1 MYRKLLCLFSL
12 LVVILFSP
20 TLSAQQVNPCGT
32 NEMLELEIEKYPEII
47 QTRNNFD
54 KKLKNYLSKRRKSK
68 NTQKRIIPVVFH
80 VIHEGGSENI
90 SKAQIIDQLRIM
102 NEDFNRLNPDT
113 LNTPAPFASVAAN
126 CNIEFRLATLDPSG
140 DCTDGINRVYSS
152 LTNEARNNVKAIS
165 YWNSQS
171 YLNVWVVRSILHSSS
186 IGTKTLGYAQ
196 FPAGGMMST
205 DGIVLCYDF
214 VGSIGAAS
222 GQVGRTAIHEIGHW
236 LGLRHIWGDSE
247 CGSDAIYDTPV
258 HKEANFGVCSFPYF
272 QTKPN
277 GDPFCADADTVNGE
291 MFMNYMDYSNDNC
304 MNMFSEG
311 QKAAMDFV
319 LDGDSASVYGWREYL
334 WSDENL
340 IATGTND
347 GAVIGNCTPK
357 IAFTARPVGSFGPKT
372 LICEGENVHFVD
384 FSFNYIGQIS
394 REWTFHG
401 GIPSNSTDSTPTIT
415 YNTSGVY
422 DVTLKI
428 TTSNG
433 DISQTK
439 SKYIVVDPSNAP
451 SSSNFYSFGFED
463 VNDFNDNWI
472 IQNVGIDA
480 NNQWSFDA
488 ITTPA
493 WELSS
498 DVSFEG
504 NNSIRMEVF
513 ESSDLGEDALITPPL
528 DLSGIN
534 NVQIKFRHA
543 GAGVS
548 ANTLNALNVWWTM
561 CGTGYWYLLNPSSQD
576 YSISPERTAS
586 SGLYT
591 SSFHPTEDDWV
602 EDSLIA
608 NTNISKNNLRLKF
621 EYISKGSS
629 NNFFLDNIRIGEQGS
644 LNMNN
649 YDENSLNSR
658 LLIFPNPTNRK
669 STIAIENFSNMNV
682 ELRLHN
688 ILGAKLMCLFEGN
701 VISNY
706 QIIDVDFS
714 NLNNGIYFISIYAD
728 GKPITTQ
735 KIFINK

>member
-126 CNIEFRLATLDPSG
+126 CNIEYRLATLDPSG

-291 MFMNYMDYSNDNC
+291 MFMNYMDYSDDNC

-384 FSFNYIGQIS
+384 FSFQ
-394 REWTFHG
+394 
-401 GIPSNSTDSTPTIT
+401 
-415 YNTSGVY
+415 V
-422 DVTLKI
+422 L
-428 TTSNG
+428 
-433 DISQTK
+433 
-439 SKYIVVDPSNAP
+439 
-451 SSSNFYSFGFED
+451 
-463 VNDFNDNWI
+463 
-472 IQNVGIDA
+472 
-480 NNQWSFDA
+480 
-488 ITTPA
+488 
-493 WELSS
+493 
-498 DVSFEG
+498 
-504 NNSIRMEVF
+504 
-513 ESSDLGEDALITPPL
+513 
-528 DLSGIN
+528 
-534 NVQIKFRHA
+534 
-543 GAGVS
+543 
-548 ANTLNALNVWWTM
+548 
-561 CGTGYWYLLNPSSQD
+561 
-576 YSISPERTAS
+576 
-586 SGLYT
+586 
-591 SSFHPTEDDWV
+591 
-602 EDSLIA
+602 
-608 NTNISKNNLRLKF
+608 
-621 EYISKGSS
+621 
-629 NNFFLDNIRIGEQGS
+629 
-644 LNMNN
+644 
-649 YDENSLNSR
+649 
-658 LLIFPNPTNRK
+658 
-669 STIAIENFSNMNV
+669 
-682 ELRLHN
+682 
-688 ILGAKLMCLFEGN
+688 
-701 VISNY
+701 
-706 QIIDVDFS
+706 
-714 NLNNGIYFISIYAD
+714 
-728 GKPITTQ
+728 
-735 KIFINK
+735 